1 MKRRKAVLKIPQVDN
16 TYGIKE
22 YFRMKKIK
30 MELVRKKLANFL
42 AKFFDVTNVYAE
54 INHI

>member
-1 MKRRKAVLKIPQVDN
+1 MKRKKAVLKIPQVDN

-30 MELVRKKLANFL
+30 MELSTKKTC
-42 AKFFDVTNVYAE
+42 KFFG
-54 INHI
+54 